1 MVTPADRRE
10 RERTEHA
17 LQTLTEWGKD
27 PNIDGGENI
36 AFSLSRQG
44 APGDAFLVT
53 GDCTPFTASGARGTL
68 HGQPAGDTGAPIA
81 FIDDFG
87 GVTSSIDQ
95 VPCTF
100 AFDLNT
106 GEVSLHGSFPGPPS
120 ALHFGVEFLTSFQ
133 GNDGKNMLFYSGT
146 SSDHAG
152 YIIAVQLVAAS

>member
-1 MVTPADRRE
+1 MTPSWSLGTARR
-10 RERTEHA
+10 
-17 LQTLTEWGKD
+17 
-27 PNIDGGENI
+27 
-36 AFSLSRQG
+36 SRPAG
-44 APGDAFLVT
+44 RAGR
-53 GDCTPFTASGARGTL
+53 CTASLA
-68 HGQPAGDTGAPIA
+68 DTGAPIA

-87 GVTSSIDQ
+87 GVTPSIDQ

-120 ALHFGVEFLTSFQ
+120 ALHFGVEFLTLFQ